1 MAPSQDF
8 QGSVIATCANPLPC
22 NLVNPRIIK
31 TSDHRVVKWGPDV
44 TKNEAENQ
52 RIAHELVDKPQIGYA
67 MCLEKYPK
75 VSLVSTGTQ
84 PYILAKA

>member
-1 MAPSQDF
+1 MALSQVF

-22 NLVNPRIIK
+22 NLVNPHVKRIIK
-31 TSDHRVVKWGPDV
+31 ISDQRVVKWGPDV
-44 TKNEAENQ
+44 TKKEIEDQ

-84 PYILAKA
+84 LTF